1 MPDQHWVTLES
12 GGEMRAH
19 VSLPSEGVGFGAG
32 VVIIHGGWGIEPG
45 LMLLPKRLVYA
56 GYAAIVPEMYHRETE
71 AQAQQK
77 PLERIARLTWDGARS
92 DVEAAREH
100 LRAQGC
106 TRIAVLGFCMGGALA
121 LMCGATLDFNT
132 AVLFYPHEVF
142 GPFGGDRIV
151 PFELVPQL
159 KIPVLGHFG
168 ADDKNPSPEDMA
180 KLDAAL
186 TAQGTPHQFYA
197 YDGAGHGFALQAEGR
212 PSYRAIPANIAFDRT
227 IGWFDRHLRN
237 VPAPV

>member
-1 MPDQHWVTLES
+1 MPDQHWTTLDS
-12 GGEMRAH
+12 GGAMRAH

-32 VVIIHGGWGIEPG
+32 VVIVHGGWGIEPG
-45 LMLLPKRLVYA
+45 LLLLPKRLVYA
-56 GYAAIVPEMYHRETE
+56 GYAAIIPDMYHRDTA

-92 DVEAAREH
+92 DVEAAMEH

-106 TRIAVLGFCMGGALA
+106 NRLAVLGFCMGGALA
-121 LMCGATLDFNT
+121 LMCAATLDVRT

-142 GPFGGDRIV
+142 GPFGADGVV
-151 PFELVPQL
+151 PFDLVQQL
-159 KIPVLGHFG
+159 AVPVLGHFG
-168 ADDKNPSPEDMA
+168 AEDKNPSPDDMR
-180 KLDAAL
+180 KLDDAL
-186 TAQGTPHQFYA
+186 TAGGTPHQFYS

-212 PSYRAIPANIAFDRT
+212 PSYRAIPANISFDRT